1 MVRGAFHAGKSSAD
15 VDTGFSPELFQTLTR
30 EGPEV
35 QKLSGD
41 GVGVEENPIVPMT
54 DLQAPLLF
62 CLLIYGHALLLFL
75 FAFLP
80 RPSQLI
86 PQKVAE
92 RRGMQ

>member
-1 MVRGAFHAGKSSAD
+1 MIQGDFYAQKPRAD
-15 VDTGFSPELFQTLTR
+15 GNTGFSPELFQTLTR
-30 EGPEV
+30 GGPEA

-41 GVGVEENPIVPMT
+41 GVGVEENRIVPMT

-62 CLLIYGHALLLFL
+62 CLLIYGHAVLLFL

-86 PQKVAE
+86 PQKVTE

>member
-1 MVRGAFHAGKSSAD
+1 MIQGDFYAQKPRAD
-15 VDTGFSPELFQTLTR
+15 GNTGFSPELFQALTR
-30 EGPEV
+30 GVPEV

-41 GVGVEENPIVPMT
+41 GVGVEENRIVPMT
-54 DLQAPLLF
+54 DHQAPLLF
-62 CLLIYGHALLLFL
+62 CLLIYGHAVLLFL

>member
-1 MVRGAFHAGKSSAD
+1 M
-15 VDTGFSPELFQTLTR
+15 
-30 EGPEV
+30 
-35 QKLSGD
+35 
-41 GVGVEENPIVPMT
+41 GVEENRIIPMT

-62 CLLIYGHALLLFL
+62 CLLIYGHAALLFL

-86 PQKVAE
+86 PQKVTE

>member
-1 MVRGAFHAGKSSAD
+1 MIQGDFYAQKPRAD
-15 VDTGFSPELFQTLTR
+15 GNTGFSPELFQALTR
-30 EGPEV
+30 GLPEV

-41 GVGVEENPIVPMT
+41 GVGVEENRSVPMT
-54 DLQAPLLF
+54 DHQAPLLF
-62 CLLIYGHALLLFL
+62 CLLIYGHAVLLFL

>member
-1 MVRGAFHAGKSSAD
+1 MIQGDFYAQKPRANGG
-15 VDTGFSPELFQTLTR
+15 TGFSPELFQALTR
-30 EGPEV
+30 GVPQA

-41 GVGVEENPIVPMT
+41 GVGVEENRIVPMT
-54 DLQAPLLF
+54 EHQAPLLF
-62 CLLIYGHALLLFL
+62 CLLIYGHAVLLFL

>member
-1 MVRGAFHAGKSSAD
+1 MIQGDFYAQKPRAD
-15 VDTGFSPELFQTLTR
+15 GNTGFSPELFQALTR
-30 EGPEV
+30 GIPEV
-35 QKLSGD
+35 QKLRGD
-41 GVGVEENPIVPMT
+41 CGGVEENRIVPMT
-54 DLQAPLLF
+54 DHQAPLLF
-62 CLLIYGHALLLFL
+62 CLLIYGHAALLFL